1 MFRQRQATF
10 YVLNYIELTLFIIR
24 RGKIHLIIIPRIII
38 YVRNRMNLFQANISA
53 LEMTDNQILMFH
65 VSFCDVGIAKGFL
78 PRTTTIASVPS
89 FADP

>member
-1 MFRQRQATF
+1 
-10 YVLNYIELTLFIIR
+10 
-24 RGKIHLIIIPRIII
+24 
-38 YVRNRMNLFQANISA
+38 MNLFQANISA